1 MRNNHLIAVD
11 GHADLHSE
19 HGPNRGEHSG
29 RSIDP
34 TINVTDLAWLDSKSP
49 TLIAL
54 KLSRAP
60 SGFAVG
66 ARASP
71 RPCICVDHCRALSR
85 PGACSDIVLE
95 WCQRQLNNHLNS
107 AWKSQ

>member
-19 HGPNRGEHSG
+19 HGPNRGEHSDA
-29 RSIDP
+29 RSIRPSTSP
-34 TINVTDLAWLDSKSP
+34 TWRGSNSKSP

-66 ARASP
+66 AREPKTLYLRGS
-71 RPCICVDHCRALSR
+71 L
-85 PGACSDIVLE
+85 PGAVASRGL
-95 WCQRQLNNHLNS
+95 
-107 AWKSQ
+107 